1 MNNFDELPEFEGP
14 ETLANSVCQY
24 LENAILD
31 GRLEAGTR
39 LIERDLA
46 ERFKVSRPPVREA
59 IRQLNTE
66 GLVKIVPRKGAV
78 VARISAKDVE
88 EIYGVKILIE
98 GFAARE
104 TAKKITEAELKRLKS
119 LIDKM
124 GLQIER
130 ENVSRYVK
138 LAEEFHDLI
147 NKAAGND
154 KLYDIYKRLS
164 KQIICH
170 KINYLSFSRGLRRS
184 FEEHKKILETPS
196 QRDPDRVESCI
207 KQHIKYAQ
215 EVLTMRIKRSEKE
228 HHASHSNSR

>member
-1 MNNFDELPEFEGP
+1 MEDLDKLPEFKGP
-14 ETLANSVCQY
+14 ETLANTVCDY

-46 ERFKVSRPPVREA
+46 EKFNVSRPPIREA

-66 GLVKIVPRKGAV
+66 GLVEIVPRKGAV

-88 EIYGVKILIE
+88 EIYGVKVLIE
-98 GFAARE
+98 GYAARE
-104 TAKKITEAELKRLKS
+104 AAKKITEPGLRKLKS

-124 GLQIER
+124 AVQIEKG
-130 ENVSRYVK
+130 NVSRYVK

-154 KLYDIYKRLS
+154 KLYEIYKRLS

-170 KINYLSFSRGLRRS
+170 KINYLSVSRGLRRS
-184 FEEHKKILETPS
+184 FEEHKELLETLA

-207 KQHIKYAQ
+207 TQHIKYAQ
-215 EVLTMRIKRSEKE
+215 EVLTMRIKRSEKRNRSE
-228 HHASHSNSR
+228 NQN

>member
-1 MNNFDELPEFEGP
+1 MEDLDKLPEFKGP
-14 ETLANSVCQY
+14 ETLANTVCDY

-46 ERFKVSRPPVREA
+46 EKFNVSRPPIREA

-66 GLVKIVPRKGAV
+66 GLVEIVPRKGAV

-88 EIYGVKILIE
+88 EIYGVKVLIE
-98 GFAARE
+98 GYAARE
-104 TAKKITEAELKRLKS
+104 AAKKITEPGLRKLKS

-124 GLQIER
+124 AVQIEKG
-130 ENVSRYVK
+130 NVSRYVK

-147 NKAAGND
+147 NKAGGND
-154 KLYDIYKRLS
+154 KLYEIYKRLS

-170 KINYLSFSRGLRRS
+170 KINYLSVSRGLRRS
-184 FEEHKKILETPS
+184 FEEHKELLETLA

-207 KQHIKYAQ
+207 TQHIKYAQ
-215 EVLTMRIKRSEKE
+215 EVLTMRIKRSEKRNRSE
-228 HHASHSNSR
+228 NQN

>member
-1 MNNFDELPEFEGP
+1 MNNLDELPQFKGP
-14 ETLANSVCQY
+14 ETLSNSVCQY

-31 GRLEAGTR
+31 GRLEAGIR
-39 LIERDLA
+39 LVERDLA
-46 ERFKVSRPPVREA
+46 EKFNVSRPPIREA

-104 TAKKITEAELKRLKS
+104 AAKRMTEAELRKLKS
-119 LIDKM
+119 LINKM
-124 GLQIER
+124 ALEIER
-130 ENVSRYVK
+130 ENVFRYVK

-154 KLYDIYKRLS
+154 KLYEIYKRLS
-164 KQIICH
+164 KQIVCH
-170 KINYLSFSRGLRRS
+170 KINYLSASRGLRRS
-184 FEEHKKILETPS
+184 FEEHKKIFETLS
-196 QRDPDRVESCI
+196 QRDPERVESCI

-215 EVLTMRIKRSEKE
+215 EVLIMRIKRIEKE
-228 HHASHSNSR
+228 NSSKSQN